1 MKLYTIYQLSER
13 TGKSKQWITRL
24 ITKGRIKAQRV
35 GNGWIL
41 FDIEAAEKVIKEN
54 IVGRPK
60 SKTL

>member
-24 ITKGRIKAQRV
+24 IKKGRIKAQRV

-41 FDIEAAEKVIKEN
+41 FDIEEAEKVIKEN
-54 IVGRPK
+54 VVGRPK

>member
-24 ITKGRIKAQRV
+24 IKKGRIKAQRV

-41 FDIEAAEKVIKEN
+41 FDIEEAEKVIN
-54 IVGRPK
+54 SNVIGRPK
-60 SKTL
+60 SKTI